1 MITFTCIDPP
11 SIYSSEWRYLHL
23 FLIELRPVVLQ
34 PPRFHVFGEVLH
46 HAGDDITVPRPGV
59 LAVILTGSRRM
70 IRVGVVPADHL
81 QAALTRRLLSRAK
94 IFRRNHEA
102 VARRIVVPVHQR
114 KQVQHLA
121 PASRVAAQN
130 GAAALVGG
138 AFRRMGANSQ
148 VHFDAKIKDGFLCAL
163 SPLPRIARSEMY
175 G

>member
-94 IFRRNHEA
+94 IFRRRSEEHKSELQSPCNLVCRLLLEKKKK
-102 VARRIVVPVHQR
+102 VARKHR
-114 KQVQHLA
+114 LA
-121 PASRVAAQN
+121 
-130 GAAALVGG
+130 
-138 AFRRMGANSQ
+138 
-148 VHFDAKIKDGFLCAL
+148 ILCDKT
-163 SPLPRIARSEMY
+163 SIC
-175 G
+175 